1 MNQNIIFADEG
12 YHNLEALLK
21 SLDKKKILL
30 IHGKSMQKLAI
41 GQFLLSAFPKRNIQ
55 IVEFTAF
62 ESNPRLSSAIVGT
75 KLCVREKC
83 DFILACGGGST
94 VDVAKCIRLF
104 CEQDLQKGHFWKNL
118 KPGKLPLIAI
128 PTTAGTGSEATHFA
142 VVYHH
147 GEKLSI
153 GEKNNIPQTVIMDPD
168 VLLSLPVYQK
178 QVTFLDAM
186 CHAIESYWSIHATKE
201 SRFYAYM
208 TLLLIRDSQNEYFN
222 TSPDSEY
229 RLSMLMAAYYAGKAI
244 NISKTTA
251 GHAMSYKI
259 TSYYGIPHGQAAMM
273 CLIRV
278 WAHMLKKETTPE
290 LEQIYQNI
298 ALGLGYATPRDAVYG
313 LAKRLKSWGMVEQLE
328 KSPHKLCDM
337 VKRLA
342 SSVNTERL
350 QNHPVQMKKSDFEC
364 LYRDILE
371 GKFREIEGE

>member
-1 MNQNIIFADEG
+1 MNQNIIFAEEG
-12 YHNLEALLK
+12 YHALEEILK
-21 SLDKKKILL
+21 NLDKKKILL
-30 IHGKSMQKLAI
+30 IHGKSMRKLAV
-41 GQFLLSAFPKRNIQ
+41 GHFLHAVLRKLNVQ
-55 IVEFTAF
+55 IVEFTNF
-62 ESNPRLSSAIVGT
+62 EPNPHLASAIEGA
-75 KLCVREKC
+75 KLCVRERC
-83 DFILACGGGST
+83 DSILACGGGSAI
-94 VDVAKCIRLF
+94 DVAKCIRLF
-104 CEQDLQKGHFWKNL
+104 CELDLRKRDFWKNL

-168 VLLSLPVYQK
+168 VLLSLPVSQK
-178 QVTFLDAM
+178 RVTFLDAM
-186 CHAIESYWSIHATKE
+186 CHAIESYWSIHATEE

-208 TLLLIRDSQNEYFN
+208 ALLLIRDRQDEYFHA
-222 TSPDSEY
+222 SPAPEC

-251 GHAMSYKI
+251 GHAMSYKL

-273 CLIRV
+273 CLIRL
-278 WAHMLKKETTPE
+278 WAHMLKKETTPK
-290 LEQIYQNI
+290 LEQIYQNL
-298 ALGLGYATPRDAVYG
+298 ALGLGYESSRDAVHG
-313 LAKRLKSWGMVEQLE
+313 LAERLNSWGMVEPLE
-328 KSPHKLCDM
+328 KSPHECCEM

-342 SSVNTERL
+342 FSVNTERL
-350 QNHPVQMKKSDFEC
+350 QNHPVQIEISDFEC